1 VGLHMYF
8 GDRCDAMERIPEV
21 VTVVGYRA
29 FSNLVMSSRA
39 GKLLVLGF
47 VRSITSMCLDEGP
60 PLTCLIVIL

>member
-1 VGLHMYF
+1 MYF